1 MADGRRLQFSN
12 TLTRA
17 VSPFVPIDS
26 DHARMYTCGP
36 TVYGYAHIGNMRAYV
51 FSDTVHRALLW
62 KGFDVRQV
70 MNITDVGHLTS
81 DEDEGEDKVEVAS
94 RREGRSIWEIAE
106 HYTTAFREDLGALR
120 ILPPTVW
127 CKATDHITDM
137 IAFAERLE
145 ATGYCY
151 RLPSGLYF
159 DTAKDPSY
167 GRLARLGLAG
177 QQEGA
182 RVEAVEGRR
191 SPADFAVWRTTP
203 PGEHRQMGW
212 DSPWGGGAPGWHL
225 ECSVMSIKY
234 LGDHFDIHTGGVDHV
249 PVHHVNEIAQSQ
261 AYLGDGEARPWVN
274 WWLHCDFINLKRAK
288 MSKSA
293 GTGIRLGDLVEAG
306 FHPAVYRYLLLG
318 AHYRA
323 QVDFDLDALR
333 GAKTTLRRLLERI
346 GRARIDRHTP
356 LATFDSSYLHISST
370 AARSYLE
377 ELDEAICAD
386 LNTSRALAVM
396 TSAARDESL
405 DASDLSGLV
414 ASFDALLGLGLLD
427 LRAEDLD
434 IASPSVA
441 VDVAEIENL
450 MAERTAARN
459 EGHWDQA
466 DVLRDRLA
474 GLGVTVKD
482 NPGGSTW
489 SWTS

>member
-1 MADGRRLQFSN
+1 MVGGRRLQFSN
-12 TLTRA
+12 TLTRE
-17 VSPFVPIDS
+17 VSPFVPIEPG
-26 DHARMYTCGP
+26 HARMYTCGP

-62 KGFDVRQV
+62 KGFEVRQV

-81 DEDEGEDKVEVAS
+81 DEDEGEDKVEAAS
-94 RREGRSIWEIAE
+94 RREGRSIWQIAE
-106 HYTTAFREDLGALR
+106 HYTTAFREDLDALR

-127 CKATDHITDM
+127 CRATEHIADM
-137 IAFAERLE
+137 VAFAEKLE
-145 ATGYCY
+145 SKGYCY

-167 GRLARLGLAG
+167 CQLARLGLSG

-182 RVEAVEGRR
+182 TVEAVEGRR
-191 SPADFAVWRTTP
+191 SPPDFAVWRTTP
-203 PGEHRQMGW
+203 PDESRQMEW
-212 DSPWGGGAPGWHL
+212 DSPWGSGAPGWHL

-261 AYLGDGEARPWVN
+261 AYIGDGETRPWVN

-293 GTGIRLGDLVEAG
+293 GTGVRLDDLVEAG
-306 FHPAVYRYLLLG
+306 YHPAVYRYLLLG
-318 AHYRA
+318 AHYRT

-333 GAKTTLRRLLERI
+333 GAKVALRRLLERI
-346 GRARIDRHTP
+346 ARAE
-356 LATFDSSYLHISST
+356 FDGVSRLPTYDVSNLHLPNG

-377 ELDEAICAD
+377 ELDEAICTD

-396 TSAARDESL
+396 NSVARDDSL
-405 DASDLSGLV
+405 ANSDLGELI

-427 LRAEDLD
+427 LRAEGLD
-434 IASPSVA
+434 IASPSA
-441 VDVAEIENL
+441 AGDAAEVERV
-450 MAERTAARN
+450 MAERAAARN
-459 EGHWDQA
+459 EGDWDQA

-482 NPGGSTW
+482 NPDGSTW
-489 SWTS
+489 SWI